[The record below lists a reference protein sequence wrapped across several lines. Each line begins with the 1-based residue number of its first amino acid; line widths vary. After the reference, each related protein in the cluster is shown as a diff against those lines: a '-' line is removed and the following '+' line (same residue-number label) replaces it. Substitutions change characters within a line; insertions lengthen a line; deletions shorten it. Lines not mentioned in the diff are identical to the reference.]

1 MSLINFF
8 FLCYNLNQGAY
19 GTVYKARDRK
29 NADQIVALKKVRV
42 ALTEDG
48 IPMNTLREI
57 ALLKQLETFKHPN
70 IVKWVKIVSTAFL
83 FYNKN
88 SIRFR
93 LLDVCHGQRLEREK
107 QLVLFLVFE
116 HLEQDLSGY
125 IDSLPSSGMPPR
137 TLQVIM
143 NLQV

>member
-1 MSLINFF
+1 MQKTVSWRQTQLLILFVGSKINNFF
-8 FLCYNLNQGAY
+8 FQGAY

-70 IVKWVKIVSTAFL
+70 IVK
-83 FYNKN
+83 
-88 SIRFR
+88 
-93 LLDVCHGQRLEREK
+93 
-107 QLVLFLVFE
+107 
-116 HLEQDLSGY
+116 
-125 IDSLPSSGMPPR
+125 
-137 TLQVIM
+137 
-143 NLQV
+143 

>member
-1 MSLINFF
+1 MGHKPLCGDNFF
-8 FLCYNLNQGAY
+8 FEFLVFGLKNFFCVTQGAY

-70 IVKWVKIVSTAFL
+70 IVK
-83 FYNKN
+83 
-88 SIRFR
+88 
-93 LLDVCHGQRLEREK
+93 
-107 QLVLFLVFE
+107 
-116 HLEQDLSGY
+116 
-125 IDSLPSSGMPPR
+125 
-137 TLQVIM
+137 
-143 NLQV
+143 

>member
-1 MSLINFF
+1 MP
-8 FLCYNLNQGAY
+8 GAY

-70 IVKWVKIVSTAFL
+70 IVK
-83 FYNKN
+83 
-88 SIRFR
+88 
-93 LLDVCHGQRLEREK
+93 
-107 QLVLFLVFE
+107 LVLTE
-116 HLEQDLSGY
+116 
-125 IDSLPSSGMPPR
+125 I
-137 TLQVIM
+137 
-143 NLQV
+143 NLILR